1 MPAPPRASSLRSDGV
16 WPRLAARRVLTDA
29 RASPSPT
36 ALASRAQ
43 TLVSS
48 GPGSRGAVLGVDT
61 ATADTVVAVTSEDQ
75 VLSERTVAARADG
88 RPRHATALLG
98 EVEAAVEAAGGW
110 ERIGVIAVGVGPG
123 AFTGLRV
130 GIATVRALAQG
141 RGLAV
146 APVGSL
152 AALARGIRLAGR
164 DRREALALIDAR
176 RGELFAA
183 LHDADGAVVW
193 EPFVASP
200 ETLCSRLAELGEPP
214 VAGGD
219 GSLRSREPLEV
230 AGVEVLPDSHPA
242 HRLAARHVCALAGQ
256 GEAGVPELVK
266 PIYLRRPDAE
276 VWRERRAA
284 DRESQRHG

>member
-1 MPAPPRASSLRSDGV
+1 MS
-16 WPRLAARRVLTDA
+16 
-29 RASPSPT
+29 ASP
-36 ALASRAQ
+36 AAA
-43 TLVSS
+43 
-48 GPGSRGAVLGVDT
+48 AVLGVDT
-61 ATADTVVAVTSEDQ
+61 ATADTAVAVARGDR
-75 VLSERTVAARADG
+75 VLSERTVAPEAGR
-88 RPRHATALLG
+88 RPRHATALLV

-110 ERIGVIAVGVGPG
+110 ETIRTIAVGVGPG
-123 AFTGLRV
+123 TFTGLRV
-130 GIATVRALAQG
+130 GIATVRALSQG

-146 APVGSL
+146 VPVGSL
-152 AALARGIRLAGR
+152 AALARGIRPHAR
-164 DRREALALIDAR
+164 ERRGALALIDAR

-183 LHDADGAVVW
+183 LHDADGGVVW

-200 ETLCSRLAELGEPP
+200 ETLCRRLAELAEPP

-219 GSLRSREPLEV
+219 GALGSRGPLEA

-242 HRLAARHVCALAGQ
+242 HRLAARHTCALAGE

-284 DRESQRHG
+284 DRESERHR